1 MGGIFSFEV
10 GKVMNL
16 QAKLDDTLEL
26 VDSPDIPKQIE
37 LYIAKSIKEDLND
50 PMILDYA
57 RWNDTYFTF
66 VPPLPKPLKE
76 YNFFYPS

>member
-1 MGGIFSFEV
+1 MDPLSNEGEDKIPTVIVVEPCTLGWAMGGIFSFEV

-37 LYIAKSIKEDLND
+37 LYIAKSIKEDLNKK
-50 PMILDYA
+50 
-57 RWNDTYFTF
+57 NKT
-66 VPPLPKPLKE
+66 
-76 YNFFYPS
+76 